1 MLIRTWNL
9 RLESAQVSCWTTGAP
24 PPREALRQTSWP
36 RSARYVCVDATRG
49 CMHACSCVWCSAAV
63 WCSGVV
69 QRCGAAVWCSGV
81 VQRCGAAVWCS
92 GVLQRAV
99 WCSGVVIYNVV
110 VRCGSV
116 VRCAGAIRC
125 AAAVLCSR
133 APKCN
138 RLLLDALHCWRMH
151 QLPPSCLPV
160 AETHAEASHYFNA
173 VIDR

>member
-1 MLIRTWNL
+1 MLDDWSTPTKG
-9 RLESAQVSCWTTGAP
+9 SP
-24 PPREALRQTSWP
+24 EADKLAALSK
-36 RSARYVCVDATRG
+36 VCVRG
-49 CMHACSCVWCSAAV
+49 CHTWMHACMQLC
-63 WCSGVV
+63 VV
-69 QRCGAAVWCSGV
+69 QCSGV